1 MIATSTSFPIFMYML
16 GFVGI
21 GTAVLAA
28 TVMCILIASDK
39 KNEDGKTHGL
49 DTSGLFVV
57 VGTISAILMA
67 YVSGGLVH
75 TSKPHTIKESI
86 IYYNQLDAQV
96 QVEAYNLSINTDSTD
111 IVPDVRDNYK
121 NGNYDNDG
129 TITLTKD
136 HVSTS
141 RKFDDIT
148 VSGPKDAVAIKQMKL
163 VDTETKTRFLWWT
176 QTDSN
181 TTLHITFSYV
191 NVTDPQVKD
200 LLDYLIGRKVK

>member
-1 MIATSTSFPIFMYML
+1 MIATSTSFPIFIYML

-21 GTAVLAA
+21 GTAVLTAI
-28 TVMCILIASDK
+28 VMCILIASDK

-163 VDTETKTRFLWWT
+163 IDTETKTRFLWWT

-191 NVTDPQVKD
+191 NVTNPQVKD
-200 LLDYLIGRKVK
+200 LLDNLIGRKVK

>member
-1 MIATSTSFPIFMYML
+1 MYML

-21 GTAVLAA
+21 GTAVLTAI
-28 TVMCILIASDK
+28 VMCIFIASDK

-49 DTSGLFVV
+49 DTSGLLVI
-57 VGTISAILMA
+57 VGAISAILIA

>member
-1 MIATSTSFPIFMYML
+1 MIATSTSFPIFIYML

-21 GTAVLAA
+21 GTAVLTAI
-28 TVMCILIASDK
+28 VMCILIASDK

-96 QVEAYNLSINTDSTD
+96 QVEAYNLSINTNSTD

>member
-1 MIATSTSFPIFMYML
+1 MIATSTTIPIIFAEI
-16 GFVGI
+16 GFVAVVAGI
-21 GTAVLAA
+21 MTII
-28 TVMCILIASDK
+28 TICIAIAFG
-39 KNEDGKTHGL
+39 KNDEDSKIFGL
-49 DTSGLFVV
+49 DA
-57 VGTISAILMA
+57 SAVCCVMSCIYIVCTAQVAKHLT
-67 YVSGGLVH
+67 H
-75 TSKPHTIKESI
+75 TSKPQTVNESI
-86 IYYNQLDAQV
+86 IYYNQLDSQV

-136 HVSTS
+136 RISTS

-148 VSGPKDAVAIKQMKL
+148 VSGPKDAVAIEQMKL

>member
-1 MIATSTSFPIFMYML
+1 MIATSTTFPIFMYML

-21 GTAVLAA
+21 GTAVL
-28 TVMCILIASDK
+28 TGIILCILSAFDK
-39 KNEDGKTHGL
+39 KNEDGKLFGV
-49 DTSGLFVV
+49 DTSGVLVL
-57 VGTISAILMA
+57 VGGISAVLLA
-67 YVSGGLVH
+67 FVSGHMVQ
-75 TSKPHTIKESI
+75 TSKSHTVKESVV
-86 IYYNQLDAQV
+86 YYNQLDAQV

>member
-1 MIATSTSFPIFMYML
+1 MYML

-21 GTAVLAA
+21 GTAVLTAI
-28 TVMCILIASDK
+28 VMCILIASDK
-39 KNEDGKTHGL
+39 KNKDGSKTHGL
-49 DTSGLFVV
+49 DTSGVLVI
-57 VGTISAILMA
+57 VGGISAVFLA
-67 YVSGGLVH
+67 FVSGHMVH
-75 TSKPHTIKESI
+75 TSKPHTVKESVV
-86 IYYNQLDAQV
+86 YYNQLDAQV

-111 IVPDVRDNYK
+111 IVPDVRKSYK
-121 NGNYDNDG
+121 NGNYDTDG

-136 HVSTS
+136 RVSTS

-163 VDTETKTRFLWWT
+163 VTTETKTRFLWWS
-176 QTDSN
+176 QTDAD

-200 LLDYLIGRKVK
+200 LLDKIIGTDVK

>member
-1 MIATSTSFPIFMYML
+1 MIAASTQFPIVMYMIS
-16 GFVGI
+16 FVGI
-21 GTAVLAA
+21 TTAIL
-28 TVMCILIASDK
+28 TGIILCILTVFDK
-39 KNEDGKTHGL
+39 KNEDGKLFGT
-49 DTSGLFVV
+49 DTSGVLVI
-57 VGTISAILMA
+57 VGGISAVFLA
-67 YVSGGLVH
+67 FVSGGLVH
-75 TSKPHTIKESI
+75 TSKPHTVKESVV
-86 IYYNQLDAQV
+86 YYNQLDAQV
-96 QVEAYNLSINTDSTD
+96 KVEAYNLSINTDSTD

-129 TITLTKD
+129 TITLTKN

>member
-1 MIATSTSFPIFMYML
+1 MIAASTQFPIVMYMIS
-16 GFVGI
+16 FVGVV
-21 GTAVLAA
+21 TAMLTGVI
-28 TVMCILIASDK
+28 MCILMTLDK
-39 KNEDGKTHGL
+39 KKEDNKLFGV
-49 DTSGLFVV
+49 DTSGMLVI
-57 VGTISAILMA
+57 VGTVSAMC
-67 YVSGGLVH
+67 VTFTSDHMVH

-86 IYYNQLDAQV
+86 IYHNQLDSQV
-96 QVEAYNLSINTDSTD
+96 TVEAYNLSINTDSTD

>member
-1 MIATSTSFPIFMYML
+1 MIATSTTIPIIFAEI
-16 GFVGI
+16 GFVAVVAGI
-21 GTAVLAA
+21 MTII
-28 TVMCILIASDK
+28 TICIAIAFG
-39 KNEDGKTHGL
+39 KNDEDSKIFGL
-49 DTSGLFVV
+49 DA
-57 VGTISAILMA
+57 SAVCCVMGCIYIVCTAQVAKHLT
-67 YVSGGLVH
+67 H
-75 TSKPHTIKESI
+75 TSKPQTVNESI

-111 IVPDVRDNYK
+111 IVPDVRNNYK

>member
-1 MIATSTSFPIFMYML
+1 MIAASTQFPIVMYMIS
-16 GFVGI
+16 FVGVV
-21 GTAVLAA
+21 TAMLTGVI
-28 TVMCILIASDK
+28 MCILMTLDK
-39 KNEDGKTHGL
+39 KKEDNKLFGV
-49 DTSGLFVV
+49 DTSGMLVI
-57 VGTISAILMA
+57 VGTI
-67 YVSGGLVH
+67 YH
-75 TSKPHTIKESI
+75 
-86 IYYNQLDAQV
+86 NQLDSQV
-96 QVEAYNLSINTDSTD
+96 TVEAYNLSINTDSTD

-121 NGNYDNDG
+121 NGDYDNEG

>member
-1 MIATSTSFPIFMYML
+1 MIATSTSFPIFIYML

-21 GTAVLAA
+21 GAAVLTAI
-28 TVMCILIASDK
+28 VMCILIASDK

-200 LLDYLIGRKVK
+200 LLDYLIGTDVK

>member
-1 MIATSTSFPIFMYML
+1 MIAASTQFPIVMYMIS
-16 GFVGI
+16 FVCVATAILTGI
-21 GTAVLAA
+21 IMCALTAL
-28 TVMCILIASDK
+28 DK
-39 KNEDGKTHGL
+39 KKEDGELFGT
-49 DTSGLFVV
+49 DTSGVFVV
-57 VGTISAILMA
+57 VGTISAILMV

-86 IYYNQLDAQV
+86 IYHNQLDSQV
-96 QVEAYNLSINTDSTD
+96 TVEAYNLSINTDSTD

-121 NGNYDNDG
+121 NGDYDNEG

>member
-1 MIATSTSFPIFMYML
+1 MIATSTTFPIIL
-16 GFVGI
+16 AEIGFVGI
-21 GTAVLAA
+21 VAGIATAVIICI
-28 TVMCILIASDK
+28 VMSLDK
-39 KNEDGKTHGL
+39 KDEDGKIFGL
-49 DTSGLFVV
+49 DASGVCTVIACFSIFCAANAAATL
-57 VGTISAILMA
+57 T
-67 YVSGGLVH
+67 H
-75 TSKPHTIKESI
+75 TSKPQTVNESI
-86 IYYNQLDAQV
+86 VYYNQLDAQV

-141 RKFDDIT
+141 RKFDDIA

-200 LLDYLIGRKVK
+200 LLDNLIGRKVK

>member
-1 MIATSTSFPIFMYML
+1 MIAASTQFPIVMYMI

-21 GTAVLAA
+21 TTAIL
-28 TVMCILIASDK
+28 TGIIMCILMVFDK
-39 KNEDGKTHGL
+39 KKEDDKLFGT
-49 DTSGLFVV
+49 DTSGVLVI
-57 VGTISAILMA
+57 VGTISAMC
-67 YVSGGLVH
+67 VTFTSGHMVH
-75 TSKPHTIKESI
+75 TSKPQTVNESI

-96 QVEAYNLSINTDSTD
+96 KVEAYNLSINTDSTD
-111 IVPDVRDNYK
+111 IVPDVRKSYK
-121 NGNYDNDG
+121 NGNYDTDG

-136 HVSTS
+136 RVSTS

-163 VDTETKTRFLWWT
+163 VTTETKTRFLWWS
-176 QTDSN
+176 QTDSD

-200 LLDYLIGRKVK
+200 LLDKIIGTDVK

>member
-1 MIATSTSFPIFMYML
+1 MIATSTSFPIFMYMIS
-16 GFVGI
+16 FVGI
-21 GTAVLAA
+21 TTAIL
-28 TVMCILIASDK
+28 TGIIMCILAAVDK
-39 KNEDGKTHGL
+39 KKEDGKLFGT
-49 DTSGLFVV
+49 DTSGVLVI
-57 VGTISAILMA
+57 VGGISAVFLA
-67 YVSGGLVH
+67 FVSGHMVH
-75 TSKPHTIKESI
+75 TSKPHTVKESI
-86 IYYNQLDAQV
+86 VYYNQLDTQV

-111 IVPDVRDNYK
+111 IVPDVRERYK

-136 HVSTS
+136 RVSTS

-163 VDTETKTRFLWWT
+163 VTTETKTRFLWWS
-176 QTDSN
+176 QTDAD

-200 LLDYLIGRKVK
+200 LLDKIIGTDVK

>member
-1 MIATSTSFPIFMYML
+1 MIAASTTIPIIFAE
-16 GFVGI
+16 I
-21 GTAVLAA
+21 G
-28 TVMCILIASDK
+28 
-39 KNEDGKTHGL
+39 
-49 DTSGLFVV
+49 FVV
-57 VGTISAILMA
+57 VVAGIMTIITTCIAMAFGKNDEDSKIFGLDASAVCCVMCCIYIVCTAQVAKHLT
-67 YVSGGLVH
+67 H
-75 TSKPHTIKESI
+75 TSKPQTVNESVV
-86 IYYNQLDAQV
+86 YHNQLDSQV
-96 QVEAYNLSINTDSTD
+96 TVEAYNLSINTDSTD
-111 IVPDVRDNYK
+111 IVPDIRKNYK

-163 VDTETKTRFLWWT
+163 VTTETKTHFLWWS
-176 QTDSN
+176 QTDAD

-200 LLDYLIGRKVK
+200 FLNKIIGTDVK

>member
-21 GTAVLAA
+21 GTAVLTAI
-28 TVMCILIASDK
+28 VMCILIASDK

-57 VGTISAILMA
+57 VGTISAILMV

-96 QVEAYNLSINTDSTD
+96 KVEAYNLSINTDSTD

-136 HVSTS
+136 RVSTS

-200 LLDYLIGRKVK
+200 LLNKIIGTDVK

>member
-1 MIATSTSFPIFMYML
+1 MIAASTSFPIVMYML

-21 GTAVLAA
+21 GTAVL
-28 TVMCILIASDK
+28 TGIIMCILAAVDK
-39 KNEDGKTHGL
+39 KKEDGKLFGT
-49 DTSGLFVV
+49 DTSGVLVI
-57 VGTISAILMA
+57 VGGISAVFLA
-67 YVSGGLVH
+67 FVSGHMVH
-75 TSKPHTIKESI
+75 TSKPHTVKESVV
-86 IYYNQLDAQV
+86 YYNQLDAQV
-96 QVEAYNLSINTDSTD
+96 KVEAYNLSINTDSTD

>member
-1 MIATSTSFPIFMYML
+1 MIATSTSFPIFIYML

-21 GTAVLAA
+21 GTAVLTAI
-28 TVMCILIASDK
+28 VMCILIASDK

>member
-16 GFVGI
+16 GFVSI
-21 GTAVLAA
+21 GTAVL
-28 TVMCILIASDK
+28 TGIIMCTLTAFDK
-39 KNEDGKTHGL
+39 KNEDGKLFGV
-49 DTSGLFVV
+49 DTSGVFVI
-57 VGTISAILMA
+57 VGAISAILIVF
-67 YVSGGLVH
+67 VSGGLVH
-75 TSKPHTIKESI
+75 TSKPQTVNESI
-86 IYYNQLDAQV
+86 VYYNQLDAQV

-121 NGNYDNDG
+121 NGNYDYDG

>member
-1 MIATSTSFPIFMYML
+1 MIATSTQFPIVMYMIS
-16 GFVGI
+16 FVGVV
-21 GTAVLAA
+21 TAVL
-28 TVMCILIASDK
+28 TGIIMCILTAFDK
-39 KNEDGKTHGL
+39 KKEDGELFGT
-49 DTSGLFVV
+49 DTSGVLVI
-57 VGTISAILMA
+57 VGTISAMCVIFA
-67 YVSGGLVH
+67 SGHMVH
-75 TSKPHTIKESI
+75 TSKPHTVKESI
-86 IYYNQLDAQV
+86 VYYNQLDAQV

-136 HVSTS
+136 RVSTS

-181 TTLHITFSYV
+181 TTLHIAFSYV
-191 NVTDPQVKD
+191 NATDPQVKD

>member
-1 MIATSTSFPIFMYML
+1 MIAASTQFPIVMYML

-21 GTAVLAA
+21 GTAVL
-28 TVMCILIASDK
+28 TGIIMCILAAVDK
-39 KNEDGKTHGL
+39 KKEDGKLFGT
-49 DTSGLFVV
+49 DTSGVLVL
-57 VGTISAILMA
+57 VGGISAVFLA
-67 YVSGGLVH
+67 FVSGHMVH
-75 TSKPHTIKESI
+75 TSKPQTVNESI

-136 HVSTS
+136 RVSTS

-148 VSGPKDAVAIKQMKL
+148 VSGPKDATAIKQMKL
-163 VDTETKTRFLWWT
+163 VTTETKTRFLWWT
-176 QTDSN
+176 QTDSD

-200 LLDYLIGRKVK
+200 LLDKIIGRKVK

>member
-1 MIATSTSFPIFMYML
+1 MYML

-21 GTAVLAA
+21 GTAVLTAI
-28 TVMCILIASDK
+28 VMCILIASDK
-39 KNEDGKTHGL
+39 KNKDGSKTHGL
-49 DTSGLFVV
+49 DTSGVLVI
-57 VGTISAILMA
+57 VGGISAVFLA
-67 YVSGGLVH
+67 FVSGHMVH
-75 TSKPHTIKESI
+75 TSKPHTVKESVV
-86 IYYNQLDAQV
+86 YYNHLDAQV

-111 IVPDVRDNYK
+111 IVPDVRKSYK
-121 NGNYDNDG
+121 NGNYDTDG

-136 HVSTS
+136 RVSTS

-163 VDTETKTRFLWWT
+163 VTTETKTRFLWWS
-176 QTDSN
+176 QTDAD

-200 LLDYLIGRKVK
+200 LLDKIIGTDVK

>member
-1 MIATSTSFPIFMYML
+1 MIATSTQFPIVMYMIS
-16 GFVGI
+16 FI
-21 GTAVLAA
+21 GVVTAVL
-28 TVMCILIASDK
+28 TGVIMCILMTLDK
-39 KNEDGKTHGL
+39 KKEDNKLFGV
-49 DTSGLFVV
+49 DTSGMLVI
-57 VGTISAILMA
+57 VGTISTMCVVFA
-67 YVSGGLVH
+67 SGHMVH
-75 TSKPHTIKESI
+75 TSKPHTVKESI
-86 IYYNQLDAQV
+86 VYYNQLDAQV

-111 IVPDVRDNYK
+111 IVPDVRDSYK

-200 LLDYLIGRKVK
+200 LLDNLIGRTVK

>member
-1 MIATSTSFPIFMYML
+1 MIATSTQFPIVMYMIS
-16 GFVGI
+16 FVCVATAILTGI
-21 GTAVLAA
+21 IMCTLTAL
-28 TVMCILIASDK
+28 DK
-39 KNEDGKTHGL
+39 KKEDGELFGT
-49 DTSGLFVV
+49 DTSGVLVI
-57 VGTISAILMA
+57 VGTISAMCVIFA
-67 YVSGGLVH
+67 SGHMVH
-75 TSKPHTIKESI
+75 TSKPQTVNESI
-86 IYYNQLDAQV
+86 VYYNQLDAQV

-136 HVSTS
+136 RISTS

>member
-21 GTAVLAA
+21 GTAVL
-28 TVMCILIASDK
+28 TGIIMCILAAVDK
-39 KNEDGKTHGL
+39 KKEDGKLFGT
-49 DTSGLFVV
+49 DTSGVLVI
-57 VGTISAILMA
+57 VGGISAVFLA
-67 YVSGGLVH
+67 FVSGHMVH
-75 TSKPHTIKESI
+75 ASKPHTIKESI

-111 IVPDVRDNYK
+111 IVPDVRKSYK
-121 NGNYDNDG
+121 NGNYDTDG

-136 HVSTS
+136 RVSTS

-163 VDTETKTRFLWWT
+163 VTTETKTRFLWWT
-176 QTDSN
+176 QTDAD
-181 TTLHITFSYV
+181 TTLYITFSYV

-200 LLDYLIGRKVK
+200 LLDKIIGTDVK

>member
-21 GTAVLAA
+21 GTAVLTAI
-28 TVMCILIASDK
+28 VMCILIASDK

-49 DTSGLFVV
+49 DTSGMLVI
-57 VGTISAILMA
+57 VGTISAMC
-67 YVSGGLVH
+67 VTFTSGHMVH

-121 NGNYDNDG
+121 NGDYDNEG

>member
-1 MIATSTSFPIFMYML
+1 MS
-16 GFVGI
+16 
-21 GTAVLAA
+21 
-28 TVMCILIASDK
+28 AS
-39 KNEDGKTHGL
+39 
-49 DTSGLFVV
+49 S
-57 VGTISAILMA
+57 
-67 YVSGGLVH
+67 
-75 TSKPHTIKESI
+75 
-86 IYYNQLDAQV
+86 LDAQV

-136 HVSTS
+136 RVSTS

-163 VDTETKTRFLWWT
+163 VDTKTKTRFLWWT

>member
-21 GTAVLAA
+21 GTAIL
-28 TVMCILIASDK
+28 TGIIMCILAAVDK
-39 KNEDGKTHGL
+39 KKEDGKLFGT
-49 DTSGLFVV
+49 DTSGVLVI
-57 VGTISAILMA
+57 VGGISAVFLA
-67 YVSGGLVH
+67 FVSGHMVH
-75 TSKPHTIKESI
+75 TSKPHTVKESVV
-86 IYYNQLDAQV
+86 YYNQLDAQV
-96 QVEAYNLSINTDSTD
+96 KVEAYNLSINTDSTD
-111 IVPDVRDNYK
+111 IVPDVRKSYK
-121 NGNYDNDG
+121 NGNYDTDG

-136 HVSTS
+136 RVSTS

-163 VDTETKTRFLWWT
+163 VTTETKTRFLWWT